1 MAPYTATPSQNLS
14 LESARRALDNGFVS
28 GKVTLPVLPAIAARV
43 MTLANNPESDVAEL
57 ADLIHQDQALA
68 GNVLRVANSASYNPG
83 ESIVS
88 LRQAVMRL
96 GMSILSEIAIALCLH
111 SAAFRTVGYERLR
124 KQMMVHAFLSGGL
137 AKELARRK
145 RRNVESMFLCG
156 LLHSIGCP
164 VVLRVLS
171 DLQKGARSM
180 LSEADAERVMLE
192 FEGQA
197 SAAVTMEWNLPRVV
211 QVVAAKYRDPES
223 EDEFVEE
230 VKLTAL
236 ADQLAWF
243 MLDQDPPEDSELAKL
258 PAWADLNFYP
268 DDIEAI
274 FERRSALRE
283 SAALFSS

>member
-1 MAPYTATPSQNLS
+1 MAPHIASPAQSLS
-14 LESARRALDNGFVS
+14 FESARIALDNGFVS
-28 GKVTLPVLPAIAARV
+28 GKITLPVLPDIAARV

-57 ADLIHQDQALA
+57 SDLIHQDQALA
-68 GNVLRVANSASYNPG
+68 GNVLRVANSASYNSG

-96 GMSILSEIAIALCLH
+96 GMNILSEIAIALCLH

-171 DLQKGARSM
+171 DLQKGARAM
-180 LSEADAERVMLE
+180 LPEADAGKVMRE
-192 FEGQA
+192 FEERA
-197 SAAVTMEWNLPRVV
+197 AAAVTVEWNLPQVV
-211 QVVAAKYRDPES
+211 QVVAAKYRDPGS
-223 EDEFVEE
+223 ADEFAEE

-243 MLDQDPPEDSELAKL
+243 MLDSNPPEDSELARL

-283 SAALFSS
+283 SAALFSA

>member
-1 MAPYTATPSQNLS
+1 MAPYTATPAQNLS
-14 LESARRALDNGFVS
+14 LVSARSALDNGFVS
-28 GKVTLPVLPAIAARV
+28 GKVTLPVLPDIAARV

-68 GNVLRVANSASYNPG
+68 GNVLRVANSASYNTG

-96 GMSILSEIAIALCLH
+96 GMNILSEIAIALCLH

-124 KQMMVHAFLSGGL
+124 KHMMVHAFLSGGL

-171 DLQKGARSM
+171 DLQKGARAM
-180 LSEADAERVMLE
+180 MSEADAERVMLE
-192 FEGQA
+192 FEAQA
-197 SAAVTMEWNLPRVV
+197 AAAVTVEWNLPRVV
-211 QVVAAKYRDPES
+211 QVVSAKYRDPES

-236 ADQLAWF
+236 ADRLAWF
-243 MLDQDPPEDSELAKL
+243 MLDKSPPDDAELSKL